1 MMTMYISPYRR
12 LANFRDAMDRLVD
25 ETLSETSAPE
35 REMLLAVDV
44 QVSDVDFTIRAMVPG
59 LEAQDLDIDIINN
72 TVTIRGEFQF
82 ATEEKSKIMTNE
94 LPQGRFSRV
103 ITLPVS
109 VDSAKAEASLK
120 NGILSLQIPKAEAH
134 KPRSIKVSSAS

>member
-12 LANFRDAMDRLVD
+12 LSNFRDAMDRLVD
-25 ETLSETSAPE
+25 ETLAETSSPE

-44 QVSDVDFTIRAMVPG
+44 RASDDDFSVRAMVPG
-59 LEAQDLDIDIINN
+59 LEAEDLDIEIINN
-72 TVTIRGEFQF
+72 TVTIRGEFTC
-82 ATEEKSKIMTNE
+82 ATDEKSKFMTCE

-109 VDSAKAEASLK
+109 VDASKAEASLK
-120 NGILSLQIPKAEAH
+120 NGILHLQIPKAEAH
-134 KPRSIKVSSAS
+134 KPRSIKVTG